1 MTKVIAIANQKGGVR
16 KATTT
21 MNLGVGLSR
30 KGYKVLL
37 IEADAQGNLT
47 EALGWHQPDE
57 LPITIGNCMHSL
69 IEYEQFDSVDGILH
83 HAEGAIL
90 YRPIPRCRHWKYRSS
105 THCRGRPF

>member
-16 KATTT
+16 ETTT
-21 MNLGVGLSR
+21 TVNQGVDLSR

-57 LPITIGNCMHSL
+57 LPITIGNCMHGL
-69 IEYEQFDSVDGILH
+69 IEYEQFDPVDGILH

-90 YRPIPRCRHWKYRSS
+90 YRPIPRCRRWKYRSS
-105 THCRGRPF
+105 LRCRGGAF

>member
-1 MTKVIAIANQKGGVR
+1 
-16 KATTT
+16 

-37 IEADAQGNLT
+37 IHTDAQGNLT

-57 LPITIGNCMHSL
+57 LPITIGNYMHSL
-69 IEYEQFDSVDGILH
+69 IEYEQFDPFDGILH

-90 YRPIPRCRHWKYRSS
+90 YRPIPRCRRWKYRSS